1 MLYIFLA
8 AVVLRTVIEET
19 LAWVNFRYVTNPNNM
34 SRAESALQLTH
45 ESLKKALAYYRDRF
59 RMARVT
65 NAITTCIQLIF
76 LCAGGFGIV
85 DFAATMATAQ
95 IGIPAGTIG
104 VGLTV
109 FGLLSALSGALSLP
123 FEWYATF
130 VIEARHGFNRQTWK
144 VFVIDRLKGAAVG
157 AVLGGPLMALLIY
170 LTEHY
175 AASWWVL
182 AWLALT
188 GFSLIAV
195 VLFPTVIA
203 PLFNKFR
210 PLDAKDLVD
219 GIASLALRSGFK
231 SAGVYVM
238 DASKRSSHGNAYFT
252 GLFGARRIVLFDTL
266 VKTLSTNEALAVL
279 AHELGH
285 FKLNHIR
292 WQFIRG
298 IASTGITL
306 WALFHIVSLPGSAL
320 AMGFLGNSPHAT
332 LILAGLWAGLIGFPL
347 SPLGSWISRR
357 NEFAADAYARE
368 MMGESKTLRA
378 ALLNMREESR
388 GIPFAHPWYSG
399 FYYSHPPLIERLQ
412 VL

>member
-8 AVVLRTVIEET
+8 GVVLRTLIEET
-19 LAWVNFRYVTNPNNM
+19 LAWVNFRYVTNPENM

-65 NAITTCIQLIF
+65 SAITACIQLVF
-76 LCAGGFGIV
+76 LCLGGFGAV
-85 DFAATMATAQ
+85 DFAASLATSQ
-95 IGIPAGTIG
+95 MGIPAGAIG
-104 VGLTV
+104 LGLTA
-109 FGLLSALSGALSLP
+109 FCLLSLLSGTLSLP

-130 VIEARHGFNRQTWK
+130 VIEARHGFNRQTWQ
-144 VFVIDRLKGAAVG
+144 VFIIDRIKGAAVG
-157 AVLGGPLMALLIY
+157 VVLGGPLLALLIY
-170 LTEHY
+170 LTEHF
-175 AASWWVL
+175 AESWWIM

-188 GFSLIAV
+188 GFSLVAV

-210 PLDAKDLVD
+210 PLDTKELSD
-219 GIASLALRSGFK
+219 GIANLAQRSGFK

-292 WQFIRG
+292 WQFVRG
-298 IASTGITL
+298 IASTGATL
-306 WALFHIVSLPGSAL
+306 WVLFQIVSLPESAL
-320 AMGFLGNSPHAT
+320 TMGFLGNSPHAT

-378 ALLNMREESR
+378 ALLKMREESR
-388 GIPFAHPWYSG
+388 GIPFAHPWYSA